1 MKNFIYTVFVLGFV
15 AIFNIASAHVKVVK
29 TSPVSGETL
38 ESSPSS
44 LTISYSKNV
53 RLVSIKL
60 SHTDG
65 GEISLDYKLTY
76 APTAEFVIPVPEL
89 KPGKYKAEW
98 VIMGT
103 DSHKMNSS
111 LSFEVLSSKEL

>member
-1 MKNFIYTVFVLGFV
+1 MKNLIYTIFALGFV
-15 AIFNIASAHVKVVK
+15 AIFNIASAHVKVVM
-29 TSPVSGETL
+29 TSPASGEAL

-44 LTISYSKNV
+44 LTISYSKKV

-60 SHTDG
+60 SHAG
-65 GEISLDYKLTY
+65 NGEINLDYKLTY
-76 APTAEFVIPVPEL
+76 APTAEFVIPLPEL
-89 KPGKYKAEW
+89 EAGKYKAEW
-98 VIMGT
+98 VIMGA